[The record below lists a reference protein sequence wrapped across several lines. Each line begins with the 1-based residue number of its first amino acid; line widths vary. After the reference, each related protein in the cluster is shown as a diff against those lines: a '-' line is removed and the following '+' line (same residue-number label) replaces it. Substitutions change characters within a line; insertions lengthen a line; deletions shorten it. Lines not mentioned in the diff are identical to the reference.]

1 MSRHDIP
8 ADLLARAAAV
18 DPSLAR
24 WLEVAYQTDA
34 ERAREIRRRR
44 HQEKQLALPL
54 EARR

>member
-1 MSRHDIP
+1 MKRQDIP

-34 ERAREIRRRR
+34 ERARELRRRR

-54 EARR
+54 ETG